1 MEPTKNHIQQTMES
15 LDGMAQATANP
26 FLFDKVM
33 NRMRNAGQSQ
43 MVKPATLR
51 MAFAIAVVVIGVN
64 VFSLLHFNSN
74 SSTGQSNAFQKE
86 YFSYITN
93 F

>member
-1 MEPTKNHIQQTMES
+1 MEPKKNHIQQTMES
-15 LDGMAQATANP
+15 LDGMTQATANP
-26 FLFDKVM
+26 FLYDKVM

-51 MAFAIAVVVIGVN
+51 VAFAIAVIVIGVN
-64 VFSLLHFNSN
+64 VFSLLHFNG
-74 SSTGQSNAFQKE
+74 SSSAGQSNAFQKE

>member
-1 MEPTKNHIQQTMES
+1 MEPTKNQIQQTMES

-26 FLFDKVM
+26 FLYDKVM
-33 NRMRNAGQSQ
+33 NRMRNAGQGQ
-43 MVKPATLR
+43 LVKPATLR

-74 SSTGQSNAFQKE
+74 SSALQSNEFQKE

>member
-1 MEPTKNHIQQTMES
+1 MEPKKNQIQQTMES
-15 LDGMAQATANP
+15 LDGMTQATANP

-33 NRMRNAGQSQ
+33 NRMRNAGQTQ
-43 MVKPATLR
+43 LVKPATLR
-51 MAFAIAVVVIGVN
+51 MAFAVAVVIIGVN

-74 SSTGQSNAFQKE
+74 SSARQSNAFQQE

>member
-33 NRMRNAGQSQ
+33 NRMRNVEQGQL
-43 MVKPATLR
+43 VKPATLR
-51 MAFAIAVVVIGVN
+51 VAFAIAVIVIGVN

-74 SSTGQSNAFQKE
+74 SSARQSNAFQRE

>member
-33 NRMRNAGQSQ
+33 NRMRNVGQGQ
-43 MVKPATLR
+43 LVKPATLR
-51 MAFAIAVVVIGVN
+51 VAFAIAVVVIGVN
-64 VFSLLHFNSN
+64 VFSLLHF
-74 SSTGQSNAFQKE
+74 SSSSSASQSNAFQKE

>member
-1 MEPTKNHIQQTMES
+1 MEPTKNRIQQTMES
-15 LDGMAQATANP
+15 LDGMVQATANP

-43 MVKPATLR
+43 LVKQATLR
-51 MAFAIAVVVIGVN
+51 MAFAIAVIVIGVN
-64 VFSLLHFNSN
+64 VFSLLHFNS
-74 SSTGQSNAFQKE
+74 SSAASQSNAFQQE